1 MAAINSVAE
10 LTIDGDVATVTIN
23 SPPVNALSQPVR
35 DGLKRGVEA
44 AEANGAVKAI
54 VIICAGRTFIAG
66 ADISEFGKPQ
76 ALPHLPTVLDLIENA
91 SKPVVAALH
100 GTALGG
106 GFEVALTAHYRIAV
120 PSAKCGLPEIKL
132 GLIPGAGGTQRLP
145 RLIGVEKAL
154 DVILSGTPFGARE
167 AKEWGVVDEMAE
179 EGKLHESALA
189 FARRLIADN
198 APLKKVRDRSDKLE
212 PARGHPEI
220 FEAIRKANAR
230 KFRGFE
236 AWEKAIESVA
246 NAVNLPFDEG
256 MAKEREMFVALLA
269 TTQSKAQR
277 HVFFAERQTAKIAD
291 IGPDVPTKPIRS
303 VGVIGAG
310 TMGGGIAMNFLSAGI
325 PVRIVETS
333 KEALDRG
340 VSIMRRNYENTAKKG
355 RLTMAEVEERMG
367 RLAPSLDFGVLAEA
381 DLVIEAVYESMD
393 LKKSVFE
400 RLDAVAKPGAILAS
414 NTSYLDIDEIA
425 AKTKRPEDVL
435 GMHFFSPANVMRLL
449 EIVRGAK
456 TSKSVLATVAG
467 LAPRIGKVEVVVGV
481 CHGFVGNRMLA
492 ERQREA
498 MKLILEG
505 ATPSDVDRVLVD
517 FGMPMGPF
525 AMSDL
530 AGLDI
535 GWSAETSK
543 RASIRD
549 ILCEEGRRGQK
560 TGSGFYD
567 YDEARNAKPSAHV
580 EQIIRDFAASKGVAQ
595 RKIADAEI
603 LERCT
608 YPMINEGAKILAEGK
623 AQRASDIDVV
633 WIYGYGWPVYRGG
646 PMFYADTVGLK
657 TVLERCASSR
667 RNSAPISSPRRSWR
681 RSRPKA
687 ARSREISLARRHPSF
702 ERAAGV
708 AEVHD
713 GKLRATNRL
722 RNHTRGHAHEVPTT
736 VRVRESQRGRDPGNG
751 LRRRT
756 TDVGG

>member
-44 AEANGAVKAI
+44 AEANGAVKAV

-66 ADISEFGKPQ
+66 ADISEFGKPH

-106 GFEVALTAHYRIAV
+106 GFEVALTAHYRIAA

-167 AKEWGVVDEMAE
+167 AREWGVVDEMAE

-189 FARRLIADN
+189 FARRLIAGN

-236 AWEKAIESVA
+236 AWEKAIESVR

-256 MAKEREMFVALLA
+256 MVKEREMFVALLA

-367 RLAPSLDFGVLAEA
+367 RLAPSLDFGALAEA

-393 LKKSVFE
+393 LKKDVFE

-467 LAPRIGKVEVVVGV
+467 LAPKIGKVGVVVGV

-567 YDEARNAKPSAHV
+567 YDETRNAKPSAHV
-580 EQIIRDFAASKGVAQ
+580 EQIIREFAASKGVAQ

-657 TVLERCASSR
+657 TVLERLREFEARFGADFKPAPLLQTLAAEGGSFSR
-667 RNSAPISSPRRSWR
+667 
-681 RSRPKA
+681 
-687 ARSREISLARRHPSF
+687 
-702 ERAAGV
+702 
-708 AEVHD
+708 
-713 GKLRATNRL
+713 
-722 RNHTRGHAHEVPTT
+722 
-736 VRVRESQRGRDPGNG
+736 
-751 LRRRT
+751 
-756 TDVGG
+756 

>member
-1 MAAINSVAE
+1 MAAINSVADLSIE
-10 LTIDGDVATVTIN
+10 GEVALVTIN

-54 VIICAGRTFIAG
+54 VIICDGRTFIAG
-66 ADISEFGKPQ
+66 ADIAEFGKPFAPPGLPE
-76 ALPHLPTVLDLIENA
+76 ALDAMENA
-91 SKPVVAALH
+91 SKPVIGALH

-132 GLIPGAGGTQRLP
+132 GIIPGAGGTQRLP
-145 RLIGVEKAL
+145 RLIGAEKAL

-167 AKEWGVVDEMAE
+167 AKEWGVVDELAE
-179 EGKLHESALA
+179 EGKLRESALRY
-189 FARRLIADN
+189 ARRLIAEK
-198 APLKKVRDRSDKLE
+198 APLKKVRDRFEKLE

-236 AWEKAIESVA
+236 AWEKAIESVR

-256 MAKEREMFVALLA
+256 MAKERALFAGLVG

-277 HVFFAERQTAKIAD
+277 YVFFAERQAAKVADIPADTPTRKIA
-291 IGPDVPTKPIRS
+291 K

-325 PVRIVETS
+325 PVSIVETS

-340 VSIMRRNYENTAKKG
+340 VSIMRRNYESTAKKG

-367 RLAPSLDFGVLAEA
+367 RLSPTLDFNALADA
-381 DLVIEAVYESMD
+381 DLVIEAVFEDID

-400 RLDAVAKPGAILAS
+400 RLDKIAKPGAILAS
-414 NTSYLDIDEIA
+414 NTSYLDVDAIA

-435 GMHFFSPANVMRLL
+435 GTHFFSPANVMRLL

-456 TSKSVLATVAG
+456 TSKSVLATITQ
-467 LAPRIGKVEVVVGV
+467 LAPKIGKVGVVVGV

-492 ERQREA
+492 QRQREA
-498 MKLILEG
+498 QKLILEG

-517 FGMPMGPF
+517 FGLPMGPF

-535 GWSAETSK
+535 GWSAATSK
-543 RASIRD
+543 RATIRE

-560 TGSGFYD
+560 TGAGFYD
-567 YDEARNAKPSAHV
+567 YDEARNAKPSEHV
-580 EQIIRDFAASKGVAQ
+580 EAIIRDFAKSKGIEQ
-595 RKIADAEI
+595 RKIGDGEI
-603 LERCT
+603 LERCI
-608 YPMINEGAKILAEGK
+608 YPMINEGAKILEEGK
-623 AQRASDIDVV
+623 AQRASDIDIV
-633 WIYGYGWPVYRGG
+633 WINGYGWPVYRGG
-646 PMFYADTVGLK
+646 PMFYADTMGLK
-657 TVLERCASSR
+657 TVLA
-667 RNSAPISSPRRSWR
+667 
-681 RSRPKA
+681 
-687 ARSREISLARRHPSF
+687 
-702 ERAAGV
+702 
-708 AEVHD
+708 
-713 GKLRATNRL
+713 KLREFQAKFGDDFKPAAL
-722 RNHTRGHAHEVPTT
+722 LEKLAAE
-736 VRVRESQRGRDPGNG
+736 
-751 LRRRT
+751 
-756 TDVGG
+756 GGTFSKP